1 MWLQQPIAVW
11 EPEWSGGCLHRGV
24 AQHRMSEPNYGK
36 EGVPMGSSVGVRA
49 HRERGWRLH
58 RLAAMTGAR
67 FLHIRGVPDMEKEL
81 TRMSTVVLDWC

>member
-1 MWLQQPIAVW
+1 
-11 EPEWSGGCLHRGV
+11 
-24 AQHRMSEPNYGK
+24 
-36 EGVPMGSSVGVRA
+36 MGSSVGVRA